1 MSTIYLVIVQVVE
14 MTLVTPGEGTLTV
27 TAESDPE
34 LFHVTR
40 VRSAALCRIIRSSQ
54 GSGRHYHG
62 LSDVTAA
69 VDRQPV
75 GLP

>member
-1 MSTIYLVIVQVVE
+1 MNAVQVVE

-40 VRSAALCRIIRSSQ
+40 VR
-54 GSGRHYHG
+54 
-62 LSDVTAA
+62 
-69 VDRQPV
+69 
-75 GLP
+75 

>member
-1 MSTIYLVIVQVVE
+1 

-40 VRSAALCRIIRSSQ
+40 VRTLPEVQLQCR
-54 GSGRHYHG
+54 
-62 LSDVTAA
+62 
-69 VDRQPV
+69 
-75 GLP
+75 